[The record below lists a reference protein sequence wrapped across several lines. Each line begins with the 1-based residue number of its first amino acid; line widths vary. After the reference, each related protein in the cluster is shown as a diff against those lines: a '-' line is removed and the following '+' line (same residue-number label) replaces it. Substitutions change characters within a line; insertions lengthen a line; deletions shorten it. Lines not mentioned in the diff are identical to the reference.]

1 MTLEELIQSIHAIE
15 THLYTFEEKY
25 RMRSED
31 FYRLVHEGKIE
42 QSADFIEW
50 LGLYEIKL
58 TRERKYQQ
66 RLSTLLATTTSHE
79 GTVEQKLT
87 LPLA

>member
-31 FYRLVHEGKIE
+31 FYRLVTEGKIE
-42 QSADFIEW
+42 QSADFLEW

-58 TRERKYQQ
+58 KRERKYRQ
-66 RLSTLLATTTSHE
+66 LLEDAWRWR
-79 GTVEQKLT
+79 
-87 LPLA
+87 